1 MLSGIQSNHT
11 PNFKA
16 LTIKPKQSEWNSE
29 VLNAALESRLVQDF
43 VSRNAKLKEDVVM
56 SFTETVPDGIVPY
69 GYRILNFKLNSKG
82 QSVSLK
88 SVSKPMMKDHNVVYT
103 DIYSDKEKDVA
114 HDMAEQLRSFGVVES
129 DATESEKIKINKLV
143 FYRNI

>member
-1 MLSGIQSNHT
+1 M
-11 PNFKA
+11 
-16 LTIKPKQSEWNSE
+16 
-29 VLNAALESRLVQDF
+29 VQDF

-88 SVSKPMMKDHNVVYT
+88 SVSKPMMKNHNVVYT

-129 DATESEKIKINKLV
+129 GATEAEKI
-143 FYRNI
+143 RNLYLLGAFKK